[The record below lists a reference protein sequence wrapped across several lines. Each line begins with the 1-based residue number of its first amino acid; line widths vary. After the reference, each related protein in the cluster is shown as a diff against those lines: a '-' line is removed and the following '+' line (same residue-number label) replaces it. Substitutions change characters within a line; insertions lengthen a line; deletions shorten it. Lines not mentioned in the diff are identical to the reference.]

1 MAKFDYD
8 LLTIGAG
15 SGGVRASRMSAE
27 FGARVAICEDNRVGG
42 TCVIR
47 GCIPKKLFAYGAHF
61 ADEFA
66 DSAGYGWTTPAAE
79 FDWGRLVEA
88 KNHEIDRLNGVYI
101 RILRENGVEIIE
113 ERARVVDPHT
123 IEAGGR
129 TLTAETILIAAGAR
143 PATPDIPGREYVI
156 TSDEAFEMETLPKR
170 VVIVGGGYIGVEF
183 AGIFNGVGAEV
194 TEIVRADTILRG
206 FDQDV
211 RLALADEMAKR
222 GITIRSECVVRG
234 IESEN
239 GALSLRLAHGEVLET
254 DLVMYATG
262 RTPRIEGLGLEALS
276 VDVGESGGVVVD
288 KYSRTSVPSIFA
300 IGDVTNRV
308 MLTPVA
314 IAEGAAFAE
323 TVFNDNPRS
332 MHYGD
337 IPTAV
342 FSQPPLAS
350 VGLTEDEAR
359 ARHAEVDV
367 YMSRFRPLK
376 HTLSKRDESTV
387 VKLVVHGDSD
397 RVVGCHMLGMD
408 APEIIQGLAIAM
420 TCGATKAQFDAT
432 VGVHPSAA
440 EEFVTLREKRPHHP
454 VRDLR

>member
-1 MAKFDYD
+1 
-8 LLTIGAG
+8 
-15 SGGVRASRMSAE
+15 
-27 FGARVAICEDNRVGG
+27 
-42 TCVIR
+42 
-47 GCIPKKLFAYGAHF
+47 
-61 ADEFA
+61 
-66 DSAGYGWTTPAAE
+66 
-79 FDWGRLVEA
+79 
-88 KNHEIDRLNGVYI
+88 
-101 RILRENGVEIIE
+101 
-113 ERARVVDPHT
+113 
-123 IEAGGR
+123 
-129 TLTAETILIAAGAR
+129 
-143 PATPDIPGREYVI
+143 
-156 TSDEAFEMETLPKR
+156 
-170 VVIVGGGYIGVEF
+170 
-183 AGIFNGVGAEV
+183 
-194 TEIVRADTILRG
+194 
-206 FDQDV
+206 
-211 RLALADEMAKR
+211 
-222 GITIRSECVVRG
+222 
-234 IESEN
+234 
-239 GALSLRLAHGEVLET
+239 
-254 DLVMYATG
+254 MYATG